1 MDRSLRRLASLALG
15 VRMIRVS
22 AQHESTPMWPF
33 KSKSKRATVTE
44 IDIEQVEIDQ
54 QGRLCVTPASGDF
67 EMVYR
72 EAMEVY
78 WDREGRFL
86 FSPTPR
92 EMTYPEWFRQ
102 IGLAVEY
109 QYGVKLK
116 ATDRTRWVAVPEPL
130 RAEMSARDRS

>member
-1 MDRSLRRLASLALG
+1 
-15 VRMIRVS
+15 
-22 AQHESTPMWPF
+22 MWPF
-33 KSKSKRATVTE
+33 KTKSRRAAARE
-44 IDIEQVEIDQ
+44 IDIEEVEIDQ
-54 QGRLCVTPASGDF
+54 QGQLCVTPASGDF

-78 WDREGRFL
+78 WDRERRRL

-102 IGLAVEY
+102 IVLAVEH

-116 ATDRTRWVAVPEPL
+116 ATGRTRWVGVPDPL
-130 RAEMSARDRS
+130 RAEMSANDR

>member
-1 MDRSLRRLASLALG
+1 
-15 VRMIRVS
+15 
-22 AQHESTPMWPF
+22 MWPF
-33 KSKSKRATVTE
+33 KSKSRRAQVTD
-44 IDIEQVEIDQ
+44 IDIEQVEIDH

-92 EMTYPEWFRQ
+92 DMTCPDWFRQ
-102 IGLAVEY
+102 IVLAVEY
-109 QYGVKLK
+109 QYGVRLRK
-116 ATDRTRWVAVPEPL
+116 TGRTRWVDIPEPL
-130 RAEMSARDRS
+130 RAEMSATDQS

>member
-1 MDRSLRRLASLALG
+1 
-15 VRMIRVS
+15 
-22 AQHESTPMWPF
+22 MWPF
-33 KSKSKRATVTE
+33 KTKSRRTAARE
-44 IDIEQVEIDQ
+44 IDIEQVEIDR
-54 QGRLCVTPASGDF
+54 QGRLCITPASGDF

-78 WDREGRFL
+78 WNREGRFL

-109 QYGVKLK
+109 QYGIRLR
-116 ATDRTRWVAVPEPL
+116 ATGRTRWVGVSEPL
-130 RAEMSARDRS
+130 RADVSAHDR